1 MKCVTKSIR
10 NKYKIRGLTQLEY
23 DLLYAGL
30 MQLCPTDANDYV
42 SRQYHTDC
50 CPLHHYIEKL
60 ARSLEPFTTRRGECN
75 DEADEV
81 LFQ

>member
-1 MKCVTKSIR
+1 MNYVAKSSK
-10 NKYKIRGLTQLEY
+10 NKYKIKGLTQLEY

-42 SRQYHTDC
+42 SKQYHTDC
-50 CPLHHYIEKL
+50 CPLLHHIEKL
-60 ARSLEPFTTRRGECN
+60 AKSLEPFTTRRGEGN